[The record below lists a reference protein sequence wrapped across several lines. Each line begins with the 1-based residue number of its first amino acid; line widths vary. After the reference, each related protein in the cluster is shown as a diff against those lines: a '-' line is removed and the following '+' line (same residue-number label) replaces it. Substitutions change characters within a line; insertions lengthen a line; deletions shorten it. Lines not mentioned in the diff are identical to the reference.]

1 MTDDDGGDRA
11 HWDDNPTHRA
21 ASQIIVLSNPITRMT
36 ATFEGLFRSLD
47 FERPLD
53 VGDPKDQALYVS
65 GMHTTEG
72 VSPVD
77 ELRVGIE
84 MSERPGTW
92 LFTGHRGVG
101 KSTELRRMAN
111 DLRQQG
117 HLVIVAD
124 MGEYLNLVEPVKT
137 ETLLLT
143 MVAAMADGADQFL
156 GGERL
161 EASYASRLWEFLKTT
176 EVQITEASAQLP
188 LGDAK
193 LSFKAQ
199 LKDNPG
205 FREKVVSTVQGA
217 VALLAKQV
225 RSFAKSIVEDTRK
238 QRGADKQVVLILDS
252 LERLRVTGADAQ
264 VCYDA
269 ISRTFD
275 QNAEYLKLEH
285 IHVVYSVP
293 PYLPFLSPRI
303 GSYFG
308 VSVCTLPH
316 VKVFRTPANM
326 TGAASATTP
335 SPTMPPRALA
345 DERGVELMAATVVK
359 RYPAVAQLIPKP
371 LLSELALASS
381 GSVRDYFRLVKSVC
395 TKARVANAPTPLQG
409 DSWGRMA
416 EQVLRNEMPLAA
428 EDKTWLRNVRVTHG
442 TGLDSMTNLH
452 QLARL
457 FDSGVILN
465 YQNGRDWCDVH
476 YLLQD
481 ELGP

>member
-1 MTDDDGGDRA
+1 
-11 HWDDNPTHRA
+11 
-21 ASQIIVLSNPITRMT
+21 MT
-36 ATFEGLFRSLD
+36 ASFEALFRTLD
-47 FERPLD
+47 FDRPLD
-53 VGDPKDQALYVS
+53 VSIPRDQALYVR
-65 GMHTTEG
+65 GMHTSENI
-72 VSPVD
+72 SPVD

-84 MSERPGTW
+84 MSDRPGTW

-101 KSTELRRMAN
+101 KSTELRRMAAE
-111 DLRQQG
+111 LRSLG

-143 MVAAMADGADQFL
+143 LVAALADGADQFL

-161 EASYASRLWEFLKTT
+161 AQGYFSKLWNYFNTT
-176 EVQITEASAQLP
+176 EVKFTEINAPLP
-188 LGDAK
+188 LGGGVTP
-193 LSFKAQ
+193 SFKAQ

-205 FREKVVSTVQGA
+205 FREKVLASLQGA
-217 VALLAKQV
+217 IAPLAAQV
-225 RSFAKSIVEDTRK
+225 REFAKGVLDDVRCQK
-238 QRGADKQVVLILDS
+238 GQDKQVILILDS

-275 QNAEYLKLEH
+275 LNAEYLKLEH

-316 VKVFRTPANM
+316 VKVFQ
-326 TGAASATTP
+326 
-335 SPTMPPRALA
+335 SPTRLQGPAGDGIPPKAKA
-345 DERGVELMAATVVK
+345 YWAGVDLMVSTVVK
-359 RYPAVAQLIPKP
+359 RYSQVEQLIPLDVLKQ
-371 LLSELALASS
+371 LALASS
-381 GSVRDYFRLVKSVC
+381 GSVRDYFRLIKSVC

-409 DSWGRMA
+409 ESWARMA
-416 EQVLRNEMPLAA
+416 EQVLRNEMPLAT
-428 EDKTWLRNVRVTHG
+428 EDKTWLLNVRRTHG
-442 TGLDSMTNLH
+442 NGLDSMKNLH

-465 YQNGRDWCDVH
+465 YRNGTDWCDVH

-481 ELGP
+481 ELGS

>member
-1 MTDDDGGDRA
+1 MS
-11 HWDDNPTHRA
+11 
-21 ASQIIVLSNPITRMT
+21 AS
-36 ATFEGLFRSLD
+36 FEALFRSMD
-47 FERPLD
+47 FDRPLD
-53 VGDPKDQALYVS
+53 VSNPSDEKLYVR
-65 GMHTTEG
+65 GMHTSENI
-72 VSPVD
+72 SPVD

-101 KSTELRRMAN
+101 KSTELRRMAA
-111 DLRQQG
+111 DLRSQG

-143 MVAAMADGADQFL
+143 LVAALADGADQFL
-156 GGERL
+156 GGWRL
-161 EASYASRLWEFLKTT
+161 EESYARRLWNFLSTT
-176 EVQITEASAQLP
+176 EVKLTEISASLP
-188 LGDAK
+188 LGGATPS
-193 LSFKAQ
+193 LKAQ
-199 LKDNPG
+199 LKDNPS
-205 FREKVVSTVQGA
+205 FREKVIAALAGTVA
-217 VALLAKQV
+217 PLAAQV
-225 RSFAKSIVEDTRK
+225 REFAKIVHDDMCR
-238 QRGADKQVVLILDS
+238 QYGPDKQVVLILDS

-275 QNAEYLKLEH
+275 LNAEYLKLEH

-316 VKVFRTPANM
+316 VKVFESPNRLHK
-326 TGAASATTP
+326 SAGDCIPPKAKPYLPGLDLMVCTVLKRYP
-335 SPTMPPRALA
+335 LVEQLIPRALLT
-345 DERGVELMAATVVK
+345 R
-359 RYPAVAQLIPKP
+359 
-371 LLSELALASS
+371 LALASS
-381 GSVRDYFRLVKSVC
+381 GSVRDYFRLIKSVC
-395 TKARVANAPTPLQG
+395 TKARVANAPVPLQG
-409 DSWGRMA
+409 ESWARMA
-416 EQVLRNEMPLAA
+416 EQVLRNEMPLATQ
-428 EDKTWLRNVRVTHG
+428 DKAWLLNVRRTHG
-442 TGLDSMTNLH
+442 NGLDSMSNLH

-465 YQNGRDWCDVH
+465 YRNGTDWCDVH

-481 ELGP
+481 ELGS

>member
-1 MTDDDGGDRA
+1 
-11 HWDDNPTHRA
+11 
-21 ASQIIVLSNPITRMT
+21 MT
-36 ATFEGLFRSLD
+36 ASFEALFRTLD

-53 VGDPKDQALYVS
+53 VSNASDQDLYVS
-65 GMHTTEG
+65 GMHTSEG
-72 VSPVD
+72 ISPVD

-101 KSTELRRMAN
+101 KSTELRRMAA
-111 DLRQQG
+111 DLRTQG

-143 MVAAMADGADQFL
+143 LVAALADGADEFL
-156 GGERL
+156 GGTRL
-161 EASYASRLWEFLKTT
+161 TEGYTRRLWNFLSTT
-176 EVQITEASAQLP
+176 EVKLAEISASLP
-188 LGDAK
+188 LGGATPS
-193 LSFKAQ
+193 LKAQ
-199 LKDNPG
+199 LKDNPS
-205 FREKVVSTVQGA
+205 FREKVIASLAGA
-217 VALLAKQV
+217 VAPLAAQV
-225 RSFAKSIVEDTRK
+225 REFAKEVCEDMRK
-238 QRGADKQVVLILDS
+238 QARYGPDKQVILILDS
-252 LERLRVTGADAQ
+252 LERLRVTGADAH

-275 QNAEYLKLEH
+275 LNAEYLKLEH

-316 VKVFRTPANM
+316 VKVFESPDPLDRQ
-326 TGAASATTP
+326 AADSI
-335 SPTMPPRALA
+335 PPKAKPYQPGLS
-345 DERGVELMAATVVK
+345 LMVCTVLK
-359 RYPAVAQLIPKP
+359 RYPQVEQLIPRP
-371 LLSELALASS
+371 MLDRLALASS
-381 GSVRDYFRLVKSVC
+381 GSVRDYFRLIKSVC
-395 TKARVANAPTPLQG
+395 TKARVANAPIPLQG
-409 DSWGRMA
+409 ESLAQMA
-416 EQVLRNEMPLAA
+416 EQVLRNEMPLAT
-428 EDKTWLRNVRVTHG
+428 EDKTWLLNVRRTHG
-442 TGLDSMTNLH
+442 NGLDSMKNLH

-465 YQNGRDWCDVH
+465 YRNGTDWCDVH

-481 ELGP
+481 ALGS

>member
-1 MTDDDGGDRA
+1 
-11 HWDDNPTHRA
+11 
-21 ASQIIVLSNPITRMT
+21 MT
-36 ATFEGLFRSLD
+36 ATFEALFRSLD

-53 VGDPKDQALYVS
+53 VDNPKDQALYVE
-65 GMHTTEG
+65 GMHTTENI
-72 VSPVD
+72 SPVD

-101 KSTELRRMAN
+101 KSTELRRMAAN
-111 DLRQQG
+111 LRAQG

-143 MVAAMADGADQFL
+143 VVAALADGADQFL
-156 GGERL
+156 GGQRL
-161 EASYASRLWEFLKTT
+161 GVNYASRLWDFLKNTDIT
-176 EVQITEASAQLP
+176 FTEASAKLP
-188 LGDAK
+188 FGGGGA

-199 LKDNPG
+199 LKDNPS
-205 FREKVVSTVQGA
+205 FREKVIASVQGSIA
-217 VALLAKQV
+217 PLAAQV
-225 RSFAKSIVEDTRK
+225 REFAKLVLQDMQK
-238 QRGADKQVVLILDS
+238 QRGEDKQVVLILDS

-293 PYLPFLSPRI
+293 PYLPFLLPRI

-316 VKVFRTPANM
+316 VKVFK
-326 TGAASATTP
+326 TP
-335 SPTMPPRALA
+335 SHVSAFLSQEQGASVMPPRALA
-345 DERGVELMAATVVK
+345 DDRGVDLMVQTVVK
-359 RYPAVAQLIPKP
+359 RYAGVEQLIPQT
-371 LLSELALASS
+371 LLKELALASS

-395 TKARVANAPTPLQG
+395 TKARVANASTPLEG
-409 DSWGRMA
+409 ESWGRMA
-416 EQVLRNEMPLAA
+416 QGVLRNEMPLAS
-428 EDKTWLRNVRVTHG
+428 EDKVWLRNVRLTHG
-442 TGLDSMTNLH
+442 NGLDSMRNLH

-465 YQNGRDWCDVH
+465 YRNGRDWCDVH

-481 ELGP
+481 ELDT

>member
-1 MTDDDGGDRA
+1 
-11 HWDDNPTHRA
+11 
-21 ASQIIVLSNPITRMT
+21 MT
-36 ATFEGLFRSLD
+36 ATFQALFRSLD

-53 VGDPKDQALYVS
+53 VGDPKDKALYVDH
-65 GMHTTEG
+65 MHTTEG

-84 MSERPGTW
+84 MSDRPGTW

-101 KSTELRRMAN
+101 KSTELRRMAA
-111 DLRQQG
+111 DLRGHG

-143 MVAAMADGADQFL
+143 LVAALADGADKFL

-161 EASYASRLWEFLKTT
+161 VASYATRLGEFLKTT
-176 EVQITEASAQLP
+176 EVNFTEASAQLP
-188 LGDAK
+188 FGDAK

-199 LKDNPG
+199 LKDNPV
-205 FREKVVSTVQGA
+205 FRERVVATVQGS
-217 VALLAKQV
+217 VAHLAAQV
-225 RSFAKSIVEDTRK
+225 RMFAKSVLEDMQR
-238 QRGADKQVVLILDS
+238 QRGADKQVILILDS

-275 QNAEYLKLEH
+275 QNAEHLKLEH

-316 VKVFRTPANM
+316 VKVFQTPAAIGSM
-326 TGAASATTP
+326 PGSVSASTTLP
-335 SPTMPPRALA
+335 ARALGY
-345 DERGVELMAATVVK
+345 EPGITLMASTVSK
-359 RYPAVAQLIPKP
+359 RYPQVRDLLPQP
-371 LLSELALASS
+371 LLRALALASS

-409 DSWGRMA
+409 DTWSRMA
-416 EQVLRNEMPLAA
+416 EQVLRNEMPLAS
-428 EDKTWLRNVRVTHG
+428 EDKVWLRNVRLTHG
-442 TGLDSMTNLH
+442 TGLDSMNNLH

-465 YQNGRDWCDVH
+465 YSNGRDWCDVH

>member
-1 MTDDDGGDRA
+1 
-11 HWDDNPTHRA
+11 
-21 ASQIIVLSNPITRMT
+21 MT
-36 ATFEGLFRSLD
+36 ATFQALFRSLD
-47 FERPLD
+47 IDRPLD
-53 VGDPKDQALYVS
+53 VEDAHDKALYVD
-65 GMHTTEG
+65 GMHTSENI
-72 VSPVD
+72 SPVD

-84 MSERPGTW
+84 VSERPGTW

-101 KSTELRRMAN
+101 KSTELRRMAA
-111 DLRQQG
+111 DLRQQN

-124 MGEYLNLVEPVKT
+124 MGEYLNLGEPITT

-143 MVAAMADGADQFL
+143 LVAALADGADQAL
-156 GGERL
+156 GGARMQ
-161 EASYASRLWEFLKTT
+161 ASYASRLWDFLTTT
-176 EVQITEASAQLP
+176 EVSFPEATAQLS
-188 LGDAK
+188 LGGDTK

-199 LKDNPG
+199 LKDNPS
-205 FREKVVSTVQGA
+205 FRSKVVNA
-217 VALLAKQV
+217 VKGSIAPLAAQV
-225 RSFAKSIVEDTRK
+225 RTFAKTVLEDLRT
-238 QRGADKQVVLILDS
+238 QRGPDVQVVLVLDS

-293 PYLPFLSPRI
+293 PYLPFLLPRI

-316 VKVFRTPANM
+316 VKVFK
-326 TGAASATTP
+326 TP
-335 SPTMPPRALA
+335 SAMVMQSGTAAPARALPDA
-345 DERGVELMAATVVK
+345 RGVGLMVQTVVK
-359 RYPAVAQLIPKP
+359 RFAMVEQLLPRS
-371 LLSELALASS
+371 LLEELALASS

-395 TKARVANAPTPLQG
+395 TKALVANASTPLAG
-409 DSWGRMA
+409 ESWGRMA
-416 EQVLRNEMPLAA
+416 QQVLRNEMPLASD
-428 EDKTWLRNVRVTHG
+428 DKQWLRNVRLTHG
-442 TGLDSMTNLH
+442 TGLDSMLNLH

-465 YQNGRDWCDVH
+465 YRNGHDWCDVH

-481 ELGP
+481 ELAA